1 MNVRKKGFTLIEL
14 MIVLAI
20 VAILIV
26 LALPSFQDTI
36 RKSRRSDAM
45 NAILDIHLSQERWR
59 VNHTTYGTLAELEI
73 TNASPD
79 GHYSLTITIP
89 VETAATTY
97 TIVAVAEGD
106 QAYDSCGS
114 FTLAV
119 VAGVI
124 TKTADGNDALC
135 WKK

>member
-45 NAILDIHLSQERWR
+45 NAILDIQLSQERWR
-59 VNHTTYGTLAELEI
+59 VNHTTYGTLADLEI

-79 GHYSLTITIP
+79 GHYSLTITD
-89 VETAATTY
+89 EGRTTY
-97 TIVAVAEGD
+97 TIKAEAEGD

>member
-45 NAILDIHLSQERWR
+45 NAILDIQLSQERWR
-59 VNHTTYGTLAELEI
+59 VNHTTYGTLTDLKI

-79 GHYSLTITIP
+79 GHYSLTVTD
-89 VETAATTY
+89 EGRTTY
-97 TIVAVAEGD
+97 TIEAEAEGD
-106 QAYDSCGS
+106 QAYDSCGD